1 MSPILINEERK
12 VEKNSVL
19 DFVYSRFMSIY
30 KKNLEIFFN
39 IHIIFIYFESCV
51 DEFSFRSIFLI

>member
-1 MSPILINEERK
+1 MMRMSPILINEERK

-39 IHIIFIYFESCV
+39 IHIIFI
-51 DEFSFRSIFLI
+51 